1 MTVNVGTGTPQEAA
15 AWVHYAN
22 VVQGYGIH
30 YWQIGNEMEGSW
42 ETGGPLNAQ
51 DYVQRYLETYDA
63 MKAEDPTIVILGP
76 VAGAPNDPSNLPDGN
91 AFIQDFL
98 EILHAGGSDDHVDA
112 IDFHWYPNW
121 GPVSDATALAAVSQ
135 LGDFAAT
142 LKSWISTTAVK
153 SDVPVFL
160 TEYNVGLGAVNTP
173 VYANQLVNG
182 LWVANVLGEF
192 TRNFGGHGGTNLW
205 NMMSGWTTTDIS
217 DPTVGDLGY
226 LQHDVNAYRYQAH
239 ADYWAMQMMSSDW
252 AIAGDTLP
260 HSLVTTASSQF
271 SLAAYADLRPDGALA
286 LAVINKDETNAYDA
300 TIQIG
305 PFALDATADVWTFD
319 ARNYVWET
327 ATAPYHAEPDSAPT
341 HTVTCGASASTPITF
356 PPASI
361 TVLRFAPQGSLQ
373 APSSDAGPDANSPT
387 PVAVTLIDDMSGTNG
402 AEISLVPQYAGDIAG
417 YWYTTIGGGADAT
430 DLGSIFPLAA
440 SETPDGAAASF
451 EYSSIGSDAD
461 SGIDAPP
468 DAGNIMH
475 AACASGQTPAAQYA
489 YAAEGFAFELTP
501 TDAGAIPRYVD
512 ISSYKGLEF
521 WTYNA
526 LATPTVLRVQI
537 PDQESDPDGGVCGM
551 APDAS
556 ALDQCGAPVFED
568 LVIAPGWSVQQVPF
582 SALGADPNY
591 GYPQPMGGD
600 MTTATGVLFQ
610 INQPQAIDAGG
621 GPVIFD
627 FCIADVEFFD

>member
-1 MTVNVGTGTPQEAA
+1 
-15 AWVHYAN
+15 
-22 VVQGYGIH
+22 
-30 YWQIGNEMEGSW
+30 
-42 ETGGPLNAQ
+42 
-51 DYVQRYLETYDA
+51 
-63 MKAEDPTIVILGP
+63 
-76 VAGAPNDPSNLPDGN
+76 
-91 AFIQDFL
+91 
-98 EILHAGGSDDHVDA
+98 
-112 IDFHWYPNW
+112 
-121 GPVSDATALAAVSQ
+121 
-135 LGDFAAT
+135 
-142 LKSWISTTAVK
+142 
-153 SDVPVFL
+153 
-160 TEYNVGLGAVNTP
+160 
-173 VYANQLVNG
+173 
-182 LWVANVLGEF
+182 
-192 TRNFGGHGGTNLW
+192 
-205 NMMSGWTTTDIS
+205 
-217 DPTVGDLGY
+217 
-226 LQHDVNAYRYQAH
+226 
-239 ADYWAMQMMSSDW
+239 
-252 AIAGDTLP
+252 
-260 HSLVTTASSQF
+260 
-271 SLAAYADLRPDGALA
+271 
-286 LAVINKDETNAYDA
+286 
-300 TIQIG
+300 
-305 PFALDATADVWTFD
+305 
-319 ARNYVWET
+319 
-327 ATAPYHAEPDSAPT
+327 
-341 HTVTCGASASTPITF
+341 
-356 PPASI
+356 
-361 TVLRFAPQGSLQ
+361 
-373 APSSDAGPDANSPT
+373 
-387 PVAVTLIDDMSGTNG
+387 VAVTLIDDMSGTNG

-582 SALGADPNY
+582 SALGADPTY

-621 GPVIFD
+621 GTVIFD